1 LFPLLKKIL
10 QDFVSDTGWNPWRV
24 WRYFHRRLP
33 QKAASWGADIKRAR
47 MKRRHRSKEDT
58 TSLKDRLVEQGRRFR
73 ERAKSLPPGIEREE
87 LLRKA
92 RQAETASQISN
103 FLSVPK

>member
-1 LFPLLKKIL
+1 
-10 QDFVSDTGWNPWRV
+10 
-24 WRYFHRRLP
+24 
-33 QKAASWGADIKRAR
+33 

-92 RQAETASQISN
+92 RQAETVSQISN
-103 FLSVPK
+103 FLSVSK